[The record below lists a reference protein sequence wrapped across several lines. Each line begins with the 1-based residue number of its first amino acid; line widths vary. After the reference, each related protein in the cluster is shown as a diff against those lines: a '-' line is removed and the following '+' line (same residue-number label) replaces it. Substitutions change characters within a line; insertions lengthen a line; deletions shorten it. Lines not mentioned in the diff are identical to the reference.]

1 MDRTQSRQVVQ
12 LPYSNIASQ
21 TEARG
26 VNGPLFSKVA
36 CGGGNCNGALFKKL
50 SSSSLSEARRDPAV
64 AYVQGQQPSSDEHIT
79 RLIPPRPI
87 TPPPNAKLFKPKIPS
102 VWPTASTLC
111 CTNKVGISNVSGQ
124 LLPPKAKAA
133 PAPTFSQAPRPCL
146 DFTAPP
152 PLSNKHTL
160 KAGES
165 YFLLPFP
172 DPYRYP
178 DEDKRKT

>member
-1 MDRTQSRQVVQ
+1 MDRTQSRQVGQ
-12 LPYSNIASQ
+12 LPYSNIAAQ

-26 VNGPLFSKVA
+26 VNGPFFSKVA
-36 CGGGNCNGALFKKL
+36 CGGGNANGPLFKQL
-50 SSSSLSEARRDPAV
+50 SASLSWSRPDPSV
-64 AYVQGQQPSSDEHIT
+64 AYLRATQPTSDEDIT
-79 RLIPPRPI
+79 RLIPQRPV
-87 TPPPNAKLFKPKIPS
+87 TPPPKEKLFKPKIPS
-102 VWPTASTLC
+102 VWPTGSTMC

-124 LLPPKAKAA
+124 LLPSKKGVS

-165 YFLLPFP
+165 FFVLPFP

-178 DEDKRKT
+178 DDGKRKT